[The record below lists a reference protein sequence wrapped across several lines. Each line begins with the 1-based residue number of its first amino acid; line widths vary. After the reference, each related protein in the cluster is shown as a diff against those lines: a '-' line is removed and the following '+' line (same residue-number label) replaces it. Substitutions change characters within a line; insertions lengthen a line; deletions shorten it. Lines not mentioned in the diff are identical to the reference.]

1 MRQKLYLTLDDVL
14 AMKEACKAEAIKNKW
29 EVSIAIVDDSG
40 ILFSFERMDDAAA
53 GTAAFALA
61 KAETAAA
68 TKRSTF
74 VMEQRVRESPGFAT
88 LRGTHVQG
96 GLPILHEGHCL
107 GGIGISGVKSEFD
120 EQIAQAGLDALA
132 ART

>member
-14 AMKEACKAEAIKNKW
+14 AMTAACKAEAIRNKW
-29 EVSIAIVDDSG
+29 EVSIAIVDDAG
-40 ILFSFERMDDAAA
+40 ILFAFERMDGAAV

-61 KAETAAA
+61 KAETAAS
-68 TKRSTF
+68 TKRSTL

-88 LRGTHVQG
+88 LPGTHVQG
-96 GLPILHEGHCL
+96 GLPILHDGFCL

-120 EQIAQAGLDALA
+120 EQIAQAGIDALTS
-132 ART
+132 RS

>member
-1 MRQKLYLTLDDVL
+1 MRQKLYLTLGDVL
-14 AMKEACKAEAIKNKW
+14 AMSAACKAEAIANGW
-29 EVSIAIVDDSG
+29 EVSIAIVDDAG
-40 ILFSFERMDDAAA
+40 ILFSFERMDGAGP

-74 VMEQRVRESPGFAT
+74 VMEQRVRESPAFVT

-96 GLPILHEGHCL
+96 GLPIMHEGHCL
-107 GGIGISGVKSEFD
+107 GGIGVSGVKSEFD
-120 EQIAQAGLDALA
+120 EQIAQAGIDALA
-132 ART
+132 SRP